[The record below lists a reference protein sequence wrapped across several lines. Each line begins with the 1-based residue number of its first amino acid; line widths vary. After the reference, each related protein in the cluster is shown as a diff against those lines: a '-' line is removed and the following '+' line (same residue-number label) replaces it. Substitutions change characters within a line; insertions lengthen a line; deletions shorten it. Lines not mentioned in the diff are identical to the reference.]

1 VQAGSKN
8 GNGVDAS
15 GTYIGVIGRAPAQ
28 GYPLVANVDGG
39 YPFYVDGA
47 GNIRFT
53 GTIGTFAHTAMGNVR
68 AYGANATSP
77 TVEDAG
83 SATLRSGR
91 ARVALDPAFARSIEG
106 MGRYRIFL
114 MPDGDTNGL
123 FVSERDP
130 AGFVVH
136 ETRGGRG
143 SIAFD
148 YRVVATTIGHAGER
162 AAFVTERGGPRAPLR
177 ATKPPAKPVGR
188 AR

>member
-1 VQAGSKN
+1 MFS
-8 GNGVDAS
+8 
-15 GTYIGVIGRAPAQ
+15 
-28 GYPLVANVDGG
+28 PLVANVDGG

-47 GNIRFT
+47 GNVRFT
-53 GTIGTFAHTAMGNVR
+53 GTIGTFAHTAAGNVR

-91 ARVALDPAFARSIEG
+91 ARVALDPAFARSIEV

-130 AGFVVH
+130 AGFV
-136 ETRGGRG
+136 
-143 SIAFD
+143 
-148 YRVVATTIGHAGER
+148 GHAGER
-162 AAFVTERGGPRAPLR
+162 GGFVTERGGPHAPLLPMK
-177 ATKPPAKPVGR
+177 APAGPVRR